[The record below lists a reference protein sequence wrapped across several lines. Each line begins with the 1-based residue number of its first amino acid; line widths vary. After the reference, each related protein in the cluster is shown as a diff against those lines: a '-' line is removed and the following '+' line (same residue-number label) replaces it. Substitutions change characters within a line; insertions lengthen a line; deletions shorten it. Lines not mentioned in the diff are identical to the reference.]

1 MSEKQTT
8 WDKAVE
14 VKRLLAKLGMIV
26 EIKGIS
32 KDILCFERLSK
43 VEISLKKIEEEFEG
57 RTSF

>member
-26 EIKGIS
+26 EVKCIS
-32 KDILCFERLSK
+32 KDMLCFERLSK
-43 VEISLKKIEEEFEG
+43 VEISLKKIEEDFEG